1 MNNKIQNIVIDTNV
15 IVSAFLSSHEDVAT
29 VLVLGKLY
37 NDEVTLYYSKEILM
51 EYKDVLN
58 RKKFAFEKKEINKF
72 INYVLKKG
80 KEIEP
85 TKINEKLIDKK
96 DLPFYELIMDDKI
109 DNAQLITGNIKH
121 FPIHT
126 NIITPSQF
134 MKMYDVS
141 NN

>member
-1 MNNKIQNIVIDTNV
+1 MQNMVIDTNV

-37 NDEVTLYYSKEILM
+37 NGEVTLYYSKEILM

-96 DLPFYELIMDDKI
+96 DLPFYELIMDDRTI
-109 DNAQLITGNIKH
+109 LEDS
-121 FPIHT
+121 F
-126 NIITPSQF
+126 
-134 MKMYDVS
+134 
-141 NN
+141 